1 VKNRD
6 TTRVTR
12 DHTKDGRGS
21 VGYCKYILL
30 VLRQHFSD
38 GPTFNGLIFDTEG
51 QLFDS
56 GDDSNLRS
64 WPERLDDSNETDS
77 YAKLEMI
84 GRIANLSEPQQQ
96 LIAKY

>member
-12 DHTKDGRGS
+12 DHK
-21 VGYCKYILL
+21 GYCKYILL
-30 VLRQHFSD
+30 VLRQLFSD

-51 QLFDS
+51 QLSFLIPEMI
-56 GDDSNLRS
+56 NLRS

-84 GRIANLSEPQQQ
+84 GRIANLSEPQQ
-96 LIAKY
+96 